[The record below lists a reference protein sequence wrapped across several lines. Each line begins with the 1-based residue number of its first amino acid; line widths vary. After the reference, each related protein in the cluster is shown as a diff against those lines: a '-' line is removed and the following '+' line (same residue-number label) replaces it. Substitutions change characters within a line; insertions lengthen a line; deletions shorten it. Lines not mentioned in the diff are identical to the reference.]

1 MPGRTWFSALIVC
14 VLALSRSLPAVA
26 ADSALP
32 VDMLQQYLDDAVAS
46 GAPGIVLAVSDQGDQ
61 WAGVAGYSSIE
72 HRQKM
77 RIEDSFPVFSV
88 TKTFTAVA
96 ALQLVEE
103 GVLSLDNRLGELLP
117 ATNQPAAY
125 DPIPYVRQIT
135 IRELLNHTSGIYD
148 YGNSMEYLLATVGNG
163 ADFSREWQDE
173 DIFSYAHADRNEP
186 AGEPGSLVSYSSTG
200 YRLLGMVI
208 ETIENK
214 PLAKVLEAR
223 IVAPLGLSS
232 TYLPS
237 YENWRAADVT
247 GYIKVNDEMRQ
258 LGIAGDFPSAR
269 DNLVNA
275 SQGLRSRQG
284 MNRGEDGA
292 VSTALSLLKFA
303 TALFDGTLLSDKM
316 LAEMLSVDGEQSM
329 QIGRQFGLGVHL
341 LTDRGRRWALMFGN
355 GAGGEALVGRELKS
369 GLTFVALTNV
379 FGAGVTD
386 RMLESIQSLARE
398 SIGSDTAGGTSTI
411 VRQQARHDF

>member
-1 MPGRTWFSALIVC
+1 MPARTRFSALIVC
-14 VLALSRSLPAVA
+14 VLALSRSLSAVA
-26 ADSALP
+26 ADAALP
-32 VDMLQQYLDDAVAS
+32 IDRLQQYLDDAVAS
-46 GAPGIVLAVSDQGDQ
+46 GAPGIVLAVSGQGVQ
-61 WAGVAGYSSIE
+61 WAGIAGYSSIE
-72 HRQKM
+72 HQQKM

-96 ALQLVEE
+96 ALQLVDE
-103 GVLSLDNRLGELLP
+103 GALSLDDRLGELLP

-125 DPIPYVRQIT
+125 DHIPYVRQVT

-173 DIFSYAHADRNEP
+173 DIFGYAHTDRNEP
-186 AGEPGSLVSYSSTG
+186 TGEPGSVVSYSSTG
-200 YRLLGMVI
+200 YRLLGLVI
-208 ETIENK
+208 EAIENK
-214 PLAKVLEAR
+214 PLGKVLEER

-258 LGIAGDFPSAR
+258 MGIAGGFPAAR
-269 DNLVNA
+269 NDLVNA
-275 SQGLRSRQG
+275 TQGLRSRQG

-292 VSTALSLLKFA
+292 VSTAASLMKFA
-303 TALFDGTLLSDKM
+303 TALFDGRLLSDAM
-316 LAEMLSVDGEQSM
+316 LDEMLSADWGQSI
-329 QIGRQFGLGVHL
+329 QSGRQFGLGVHL
-341 LTDRGRRWALMFGN
+341 VADDNGRWALMFGN
-355 GAGGEALVGRELKS
+355 GAGGEALVGCELKS

-386 RMLESIQSLARE
+386 RLLENIQSLVQE
-398 SIGSDTAGGTSTI
+398 SIWTDTAGGASSI
-411 VRQQARHDF
+411 DRQQAWRDF

>member
-14 VLALSRSLPAVA
+14 VLALSGSLPAVA
-26 ADSALP
+26 ANAALP

-46 GAPGIVLAVSDQGDQ
+46 GAPGIVLAVSDHGDQ

-72 HRQKM
+72 HRQEL

-103 GVLSLDNRLGELLP
+103 GALSLDDRLGELLP

-125 DPIPYVRQIT
+125 DQIPYVRQIT

-173 DIFSYAHADRNEP
+173 DIFSYAHADRNAP
-186 AGEPGSLVSYSSTG
+186 AGEPGSVVSYSSTG
-200 YRLLGMVI
+200 YRLLDLVI
-208 ETIENK
+208 EAIENK
-214 PLAKVLEAR
+214 PLAKVLEER
-223 IVAPLGLSS
+223 IVVPLGLSS

-258 LGIAGDFPSAR
+258 MGIAGDFPAAR
-269 DNLVNA
+269 NDLVNA
-275 SQGLRSRQG
+275 TQGLRSRQG

-292 VSTALSLLKFA
+292 VSTAASLMKFA
-303 TALFDGTLLSDKM
+303 TALFEGRLLSDAM
-316 LAEMLSVDGEQSM
+316 LDEMLSADWDQSV
-329 QIGRQFGLGVHL
+329 QNGRQFGLGVHL
-341 LTDRGRRWALMFGN
+341 VTDGTRRWALMFGN
-355 GAGGEALVGRELKS
+355 GAGGEALVGRELNS

-386 RMLESIQSLARE
+386 RMLESIQSLARD
-398 SIGSDTAGGTSTI
+398 SIGSDTAAGASTI
-411 VRQQARHDF
+411 DKQQAWHDF